1 MLLNKPTHISWDY
14 QRGEKAAEKTFQE
27 IMAENIPNLLE
38 NNNLLIQKPQQTLSR
53 INAEIQRDTI
63 VKMLKVKDTQQEKN
77 D

>member
-1 MLLNKPTHISWDY
+1 
-14 QRGEKAAEKTFQE
+14 
-27 IMAENIPNLLE
+27 MAENIPNLLE